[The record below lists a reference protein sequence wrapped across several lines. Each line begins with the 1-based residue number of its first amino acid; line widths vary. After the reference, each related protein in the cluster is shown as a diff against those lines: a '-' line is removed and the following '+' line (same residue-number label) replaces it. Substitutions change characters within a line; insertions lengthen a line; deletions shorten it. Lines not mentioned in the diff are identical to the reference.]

1 MPVDGTQHL
10 NQIKG
15 LHIHGYKNNIKYMQ
29 YMYTYTNTYTL
40 WPYNFGIWIPN
51 HLHWVLSFNIW
62 SNPGRSPFFF
72 CQGKDT
78 QEPFFQKA
86 WRSIYPSFSILWM
99 LMFCALNICRNIQ
112 MILHVG
118 HQHLRV
124 IPSPGVSDIFDVSEC
139 PSCPHPPP
147 PQPRIHHQKWHKN
160 PRDSKNAFEDSV
172 P

>member
-1 MPVDGTQHL
+1 MCR
-10 NQIKG
+10 
-15 LHIHGYKNNIKYMQ
+15 HIHKYIHCIL
-29 YMYTYTNTYTL
+29 T
-40 WPYNFGIWIPN
+40 YNFGIWIPN
-51 HLHWVLSFNIW
+51 HLLWVVIFNHDPILEG
-62 SNPGRSPFFF
+62 PLLFFLPRE
-72 CQGKDT
+72 GYK
-78 QEPFFQKA
+78 EAFFQKA

-147 PQPRIHHQKWHKN
+147 PQPRIHNQKWHKN